1 MHFNLFSRE
10 IHQEVHQGVDLP
22 QQILKGLNNKHKC
35 LRQLQRNLS
44 EEDSYEEGQKKQQ
57 WNKKVHTKK
66 QGNV

>member
-1 MHFNLFSRE
+1 MHFNLFNHE
-10 IHQEVHQGVDLP
+10 IHQEVHQGVDLL

-44 EEDSYEEGQKKQQ
+44 EEDSYEGGQKKQQ